1 MRILGVFALGIAL
14 LIGTT
19 TVRLVIEG
27 KQHLDEGRI
36 QKGQGDLFR
45 ATTAFED
52 AAKAYV
58 PFSPYHLRGLRELE
72 IMAKGAT
79 MRGENERA
87 LAIWEITRRS
97 VLASRHFWQPNEH
110 ILVRAEQAITNLRS
124 LESHGKTTTMSPIA
138 RPKDPSPLGSILLFL
153 GFLLWTGG
161 AATLCLGYHH
171 TRSWRSN
178 WVWAA
183 TALGLSTWLIMAWL
197 TP

>member
-1 MRILGVFALGIAL
+1 MRILGVFVLGIAL
-14 LIGTT
+14 LVGTAT
-19 TVRLVIEG
+19 ARLVVEG

-36 QKGQGDLFR
+36 QKGRGDRFR
-45 ATTAFED
+45 AVAAFED

-87 LAIWEITRRS
+87 LAIWEMTRRS

-124 LESHGKTTTMSPIA
+124 LESQGKASAMSPVA
-138 RPKDPSPLGSILLFL
+138 RPKDPSPLGSMILFL
-153 GFLLWTGG
+153 GFLLWIGG
-161 AATLCLGYHH
+161 GATLCLGY
-171 TRSWRSN
+171 RSWRSKRA
-178 WVWAA
+178 WAA
-183 TALGLSTWLIMAWL
+183 TTLGLSTWLIMAWL